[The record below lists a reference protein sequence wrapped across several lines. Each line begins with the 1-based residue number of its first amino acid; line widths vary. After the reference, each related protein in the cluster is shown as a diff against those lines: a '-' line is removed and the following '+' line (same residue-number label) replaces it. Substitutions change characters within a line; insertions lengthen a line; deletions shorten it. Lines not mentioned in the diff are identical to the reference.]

1 MTTDTAERLLSFPMR
16 WAVTPA
22 WPCWSETLGM
32 TLPLRPSDPV
42 GSSAP
47 LGAVTLRVL
56 LEAAVASGASDLH
69 LRAGSPPLVRVDGQL
84 LPLAL
89 PSLTAPEAE
98 ALVDSAL
105 PRERDRVAY
114 ATDQECDFALDMPG
128 VGRFRG
134 NAYRARGAAAAVLRH
149 VREVVPS
156 IDELGLP
163 GVVRDLAALETG
175 LVVVAGPTGCGKS
188 TTLAS
193 MVDAINAERRCHIL
207 TIEDPIE
214 YLHAERMA
222 TLSQREVHTD
232 TGSFATALRAGLRQD
247 PDVILVGEIRD
258 LETLRTALQAA
269 ETGHLVLA
277 SLHARTAPDAVNRM
291 IDMFPVDEQRQAR
304 TTIAESL
311 QGVVSQRLVP
321 TAVAA
326 GRVGVREV
334 LVTTARVRDII
345 RDPEAEVPLI
355 DIIAE
360 GQYYGMRTF
369 QQDLVRL
376 VMAGR
381 VEKDAAE
388 AIVAQPADFNVAL
401 KRAGYIRSGVAKL
414 EGVGR

>member
-1 MTTDTAERLLSFPMR
+1 
-16 WAVTPA
+16 
-22 WPCWSETLGM
+22 M
-32 TLPLRPSDPV
+32 TLPVRPSGPLLPL
-42 GSSAP
+42 AP
-47 LGAVTLRVL
+47 AAVPLAPAAASLRAL
-56 LEAAVASGASDLH
+56 LEAAVTSGASDLH
-69 LRAGSPPLVRVDGQL
+69 LRAGSPPLVRIDGQL

-89 PSLTAPEAE
+89 PTLTASDTEV
-98 ALVDSAL
+98 LVVDAL
-105 PRERDRVAY
+105 PRDRDREAY
-114 ATDQECDFALDMPG
+114 SSDQECDFALDMPG

-134 NAYRARGAAAAVLRH
+134 NAYRARGSASLVLRH

-156 IDELGLP
+156 IDQLGLP
-163 GVVRDLAALETG
+163 DVVRDLAALETG
-175 LVVVAGPTGCGKS
+175 LVLVAGPTGCGKS
-188 TTLAS
+188 TTLAA
-193 MVDAINAERRCHIL
+193 MVDAINAARRCHIL

-232 TGSFATALRAGLRQD
+232 TGSFASALRSGLRQD

-311 QGVVSQRLVP
+311 QGVVSQRLVQ
-321 TAVAA
+321 TVGGGGRAV
-326 GRVGVREV
+326 VLEV
-334 LVTTARVRDII
+334 LVTTARVRDVI
-345 RDPEAEVPLI
+345 RDQESEIPLI

-376 VMAGR
+376 VMSGR

-401 KRAGYIRSGVAKL
+401 KRAGYGMSGASATRL
-414 EGVGR
+414 DGVGR

>member
-1 MTTDTAERLLSFPMR
+1 MT
-16 WAVTPA
+16 
-22 WPCWSETLGM
+22 
-32 TLPLRPSDPV
+32 
-42 GSSAP
+42 
-47 LGAVTLRVL
+47 
-56 LEAAVASGASDLH
+56 SGASDLH
-69 LRAGSPPLVRVDGQL
+69 LRAGSPPLVRIDGQL

-89 PSLTAPEAE
+89 PTLTASDTEV
-98 ALVDSAL
+98 LVVDAL
-105 PRERDRVAY
+105 PRDRDREAY
-114 ATDQECDFALDMPG
+114 SSDQECDFALDMPG

-134 NAYRARGAAAAVLRH
+134 NAYRARGSASLVLRH

-156 IDELGLP
+156 IDQLGLP
-163 GVVRDLAALETG
+163 DVVRDLAALETG
-175 LVVVAGPTGCGKS
+175 LVLVAGPTGCGKS
-188 TTLAS
+188 TTLAA
-193 MVDAINAERRCHIL
+193 MVDAINAARRCHIL

-232 TGSFATALRAGLRQD
+232 TGSFASALRSGLRQD

-311 QGVVSQRLVP
+311 QGVVSQRLVQ
-321 TAVAA
+321 TVGGGGRAV
-326 GRVGVREV
+326 VLEV
-334 LVTTARVRDII
+334 LVTTARVRDVI
-345 RDPEAEVPLI
+345 RDQESEIPLI

-376 VMAGR
+376 VMSGR

-401 KRAGYIRSGVAKL
+401 KRAGYGMSGASATRL
-414 EGVGR
+414 DGVGR

>member
-1 MTTDTAERLLSFPMR
+1 
-16 WAVTPA
+16 
-22 WPCWSETLGM
+22 M
-32 TLPLRPSDPV
+32 TLPLRPNEPV
-42 GSSAP
+42 FPPAP
-47 LGAVTLRVL
+47 APVPPAPAAASLRDL
-56 LEAAVASGASDLH
+56 LMAAVSSSASDLH
-69 LRAGSPPLVRVDGQL
+69 VRAGSAPLVRIDGQL
-84 LPLAL
+84 IPLAL
-89 PSLTAPEAE
+89 PSLTASDTE
-98 ALVDSAL
+98 ALVLACL
-105 PRERDRVAY
+105 PRDRDRAAY
-114 ATDQECDFALDMPG
+114 SSDQECDFALDMPG

-134 NAYRARGAAAAVLRH
+134 NAYRARGSAAVVLRH

-156 IDELGLP
+156 IDQLGLP
-163 GVVRDLAALETG
+163 DVVRDLAALETG
-175 LVVVAGPTGCGKS
+175 LILVSGPTGCGKS
-188 TTLAS
+188 TTLAA
-193 MVDAINAERRCHIL
+193 MVDAINAARRCHIL

-214 YLHAERMA
+214 FLHAERLA

-232 TGSFATALRAGLRQD
+232 TGSFASALRSGLRQD

-291 IDMFPVDEQRQAR
+291 IDMFPLEEQRQAR

-311 QGVVSQRLVP
+311 QGVVSQRLVQ
-321 TAVAA
+321 TIGSA
-326 GRVGVREV
+326 GRAVVLEV
-334 LVTTARVRDII
+334 LVTTARVRDVI
-345 RDPEAEVPLI
+345 RDEESEVPLI

-376 VMAGR
+376 VMSGR

-401 KRAGYIRSGVAKL
+401 KRAGYGMSAAAATRL